1 MKCKEVQELIP
12 AYLDGE
18 TAPSEKRL
26 VQAHLA
32 TCTNCQKEFDAVDGM
47 REDLQ
52 QHFQTTAAAVMP
64 SAASWSNLEAVL
76 PTKPPKRSSAS
87 LLRGSNPIAGWFS
100 GLRLSTQRAA
110 IIALIVFLL
119 VFAAPPVLARL
130 EPIFT
135 NWFSFS
141 SSDGENFTAIGGFDA
156 FVPYHAAY
164 VPEGFDS
171 SLLGTVTGQG
181 IDSIEIGYDERVGG
195 FFTLVQSV
203 GDAVTG
209 LPEGETASVGTN
221 RAIIIRSFATSAA
234 EMQAA
239 RPEISIVSNYDYT
252 EVNYLAW
259 FLGDIKVEIFSN
271 QSLVEMIKVAE
282 SLEPMQASEGELPQF
297 EN

>member
-1 MKCKEVQELIP
+1 MNCKEVQELTP

-18 TAPSEKRL
+18 TSPSEKRL

-32 TCTNCQKEFDAVDGM
+32 TCENCQKEVEVVDGM
-47 REDLQ
+47 REGLR

-87 LLRGSNPIAGWFS
+87 LLGSSNPIAGWFS
-100 GLRLSTQRAA
+100 GLKLSTQRAA
-110 IIALIVFLL
+110 IIALIVVLL

-141 SSDGENFTAIGGFDA
+141 SPDGENFTAIGGFDA

-164 VPEGFDS
+164 VPEGFES
-171 SLLGTVTGQG
+171 SLLGTLTGQG
-181 IDSIEIGYDERVGG
+181 IESIEIGYDEREGG
-195 FFTLVQSV
+195 FFTLVQSM
-203 GDAVTG
+203 GKSVTA

-221 RAIIIRSFATSAA
+221 RAIIIRSFATSAT

-239 RPEISIVSNYDYT
+239 RPEISIVSNYDYS

-259 FLGDIKVEIFSN
+259 FLGEIKIEVFSN
-271 QSLVEMIKVAE
+271 LSLAEMIKVAE
-282 SLEPMQASEGELPQF
+282 SLEPMQATEGELPQF

>member
-1 MKCKEVQELIP
+1 MNCKEIQELTP

-18 TAPSEKRL
+18 TSPSERRL

-32 TCTNCQKEFDAVDGM
+32 TCENCQKEVEVVDGM
-47 REDLQ
+47 REGLR
-52 QHFQTTAAAVMP
+52 QHFQMTAAAVMP

-76 PTKPPKRSSAS
+76 PTNPPKRSSAR
-87 LLRGSNPIAGWFS
+87 LLGGSNSIAGWFS
-100 GLRLSTQRAA
+100 GLRLYTQRAV

-119 VFAAPPVLARL
+119 IFAAPPVLARL

-141 SSDGENFTAIGGFDA
+141 SSDGQNFTAIGGFDA
-156 FVPYHAAY
+156 FVPYHATY
-164 VPEGFDS
+164 VPEGFES
-171 SLLGTVTGQG
+171 SLLGTLTGQG
-181 IDSIEIGYDERVGG
+181 IESIEIGYAEHEDG
-195 FFTLVQSV
+195 FFTLVQSM
-203 GDAVTG
+203 GKSVTG
-209 LPEGETASVGTN
+209 LPEGEPASVGTN

-239 RPEISIVSNYDYT
+239 RPEISIVSNYDYS

-259 FLGDIKVEIFSN
+259 FLGDIKIEIFSN
-271 QSLVEMIKVAE
+271 LSLAEMIMVAD